1 MPTTGADKPA
11 DARSTTPHLED
22 YYSKRAREYEQ
33 IYEKPER
40 QRELEW
46 LRHRVPEVFRGRTV
60 LEVACGTGY
69 WTQYIAQAAK
79 RVYAFDINE
88 PVLEIAR
95 EKRIPPGK
103 ASFFKSDAVT
113 LESVPPGC
121 NAAFAGFWWSHV
133 KKSDLAQFVQRLA
146 TRIEPGSVV
155 AILDNT
161 WAHGS
166 STPISR
172 KDAEGNTYQMRNL
185 ASGEAF
191 EVLKNYPTAEE
202 LAGAVRGVA
211 REAHLESLT
220 YYWLMV
226 FTLK

>member
-1 MPTTGADKPA
+1 MA
-11 DARSTTPHLED
+11 DATPHLES

-33 IYEKPER
+33 VYEKPER

-46 LRHRVPEVFRGRTV
+46 LRRRVPEVLRGRTV

-69 WTQYIAQAAK
+69 WTQYIAPAAK

-95 EKRIPPGK
+95 EKRIPAGK
-103 ASFFKSDAVT
+103 ATFFKGDAVS
-113 LESVPPGC
+113 LDNVPPGC
-121 NAAFAGFWWSHV
+121 NAAFADFWWSHV
-133 KKSDLAQFVQRLA
+133 KKSDLAQFVATLA
-146 TRIEPGSVV
+146 TRLEPGSVV
-155 AILDNT
+155 AILDNS

-172 KDAEGNTYQMRNL
+172 KDAEGNTYQVRTL
-185 ASGEAF
+185 ANGDAF
-191 EVLKNYPTAEE
+191 EVLKNFPTTDE
-202 LAGAVRGVA
+202 LADAVRGVA
-211 REAHLESLT
+211 REAHLEALQ
-220 YYWLMV
+220 YYWLLV

>member
-1 MPTTGADKPA
+1 M
-11 DARSTTPHLED
+11 
-22 YYSKRAREYEQ
+22 AREMSVGY
-33 IYEKPER
+33 
-40 QRELEW
+40 
-46 LRHRVPEVFRGRTV
+46 
-60 LEVACGTGY
+60 GTL
-69 WTQYIAQAAK
+69 
-79 RVYAFDINE
+79 VVHVS
-88 PVLEIAR
+88 P
-95 EKRIPPGK
+95 
-103 ASFFKSDAVT
+103 SDV
-113 LESVPPGC
+113 SYV
-121 NAAFAGFWWSHV
+121 N
-133 KKSDLAQFVQRLA
+133 
-146 TRIEPGSVV
+146 
-155 AILDNT
+155 
-161 WAHGS
+161 AHGS